1 MKKILLFLGALAI
14 TTSALAYKIKPESL
28 DTSKYHIPAYENQIK
43 ELKVNFD
50 SLGKV
55 FDSPSMGLYN
65 FVELIKDGKLIG
77 YVGLTHV
84 KAYNKHEVLLVALD
98 TTGKIIDMNLPEAN
112 AKHPELKDR
121 KYRDTFVGKNLTDSP
136 MDILA
141 GSTFHAYSVNGE
153 VKNILRAFE
162 FSKDQLQGKK

>member
-14 TTSALAYKIKPESL
+14 TTSALAYKVKPENM
-28 DTSKYHIPAYENQIK
+28 DTGKYQIPSYESQIK
-43 ELKVNFD
+43 ELNVQFD

-65 FVELIKDGKLIG
+65 FVELVKDGKLIG

-84 KAYNKHEVLLVALD
+84 KAYNKHEALLVALD
-98 TTGKIIDMNLPEAN
+98 TTGKIIDINLPEAN
-112 AKHPELKDR
+112 AKHPELKER
-121 KYRDTFVGKNLTDSP
+121 KYRDTFVGKTLTDSP

-153 VKNILRAFE
+153 VRNVLRAF
-162 FSKDQLQGKK
+162 QLNKEQIEGKK